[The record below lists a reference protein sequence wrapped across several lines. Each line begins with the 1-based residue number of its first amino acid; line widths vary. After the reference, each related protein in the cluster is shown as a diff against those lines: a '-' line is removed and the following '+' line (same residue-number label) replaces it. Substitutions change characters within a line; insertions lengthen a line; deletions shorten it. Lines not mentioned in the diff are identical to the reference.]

1 MHKLDSSAALL
12 ATRNLF
18 KLPHGMECWR
28 HEMTLSTNCIVVI
41 VFIVSINVVV
51 ILLIANMGFIVDIVS
66 DATVSIGM
74 IMITIVVSTS
84 YCT

>member
-1 MHKLDSSAALL
+1 
-12 ATRNLF
+12 
-18 KLPHGMECWR
+18 
-28 HEMTLSTNCIVVI
+28 MTLSTNCIVVI